1 MNNKITLSR
10 LIALLAEKSGKDTK
24 ICEEVLKSFFRNISA
39 ALENGESVKINGLG
53 VFKVSMMEARKSV
66 DVTSGNDNEIPA
78 HGKVVFIPAKELAE
92 AVNAPFEMFETIEL
106 DEEILEEDLM
116 TAEAEGNQ
124 ILATTEREEIIL
136 EEEKRD
142 ELVKEYPDI
151 EKIIESTDDSEN
163 DSDDAI
169 DDDTDDART
178 EASTVENSNQDSDE
192 NVDQTSDEII
202 DDNDEVEPDASGHS
216 ETDVEHEKSAV
227 LHLVGSDTD
236 NPASGVS
243 QYDDV
248 EPASEEIVEGKS
260 VDTERGD
267 YDDTGAEENNRHRI
281 SEENHNAKEKKSPQ
295 VSEYRPVSVKVR
307 SRRSFGNGFIWGMIG
322 ALIIFLIGIAVLWW
336 VNEDFANW
344 GRGVFT
350 HSTPKSG
357 EEVPQDTVRILGQD
371 DDIDNVDNTE
381 AQLAMEGND
390 LNEAEDGMPDMVEDV
405 VPENVVPTKPSDTK
419 VTYDTITTTHYL
431 TTMAKKH
438 YGNYHLWPYIYKEN
452 EKILGH
458 PNRIRPGTRIVIPDL
473 KKYGVDPNNSKDIDK
488 AKKMGTEIYN
498 RYK

>member
-66 DVTSGNDNEIPA
+66 DVTSGTDNEIPA

-151 EKIIESTDDSEN
+151 EKIMESTDASDD
-163 DSDDAI
+163 DSDDN
-169 DDDTDDART
+169 
-178 EASTVENSNQDSDE
+178 STVENSDQDSDE
-192 NVDQTSDEII
+192 NVDQTSDKII
-202 DDNDEVEPDASGHS
+202 DDNDEIELDASGHS
-216 ETDVEHEKSAV
+216 ETDVEHEESAGV
-227 LHLVGSDTD
+227 HLVGDETD
-236 NPASGVS
+236 NTASEGS
-243 QYDDV
+243 QSDDA
-248 EPASEEIVEGKS
+248 EHASEEIVGDKT
-260 VDTERGD
+260 VDPEPVD
-267 YDDTGAEENNRHRI
+267 NDDTGAEEIIRHRI
-281 SEENHNAKEKKSPQ
+281 SEENQNAKEKKSHT

-307 SRRSFGNGFIWGMIG
+307 SGRSFGNGFIWGMIG

-344 GRGVFT
+344 GRGVFN
-350 HSTPKSG
+350 HNTPKSE

-371 DDIDNVDNTE
+371 DDIDNADNTE

-390 LNEAEDGMPDMVEDV
+390 LNEAEDGVPDMVEDV

-473 KKYGVDPNNSKDIDK
+473 KKYGVDPNNPKDIDK